1 MNVNVQFMITVHQI
15 ITLINYYEF
24 DHDFFSRYTCQYCS
38 KSYLRPEHLREHVE
52 IVHKN
57 QKLACPYDNCEAR
70 FTQRPSLITHVK
82 KHQEDPQSLEL
93 SRYRYNYILAQ
104 INTITVVEFKAK

>member
-1 MNVNVQFMITVHQI
+1 MI
-15 ITLINYYEF
+15 LLS
-24 DHDFFSRYTCQYCS
+24 FFSYRYTCQYCS

-93 SRYRYNYILAQ
+93 SRYRYNYISAK
-104 INTITVVEFKAK
+104 INIITVVEFKAK